1 MSLNYFEKQAYE
13 LLSKRAGQQPSPPPA
28 VAGNRTQQAG
38 AGAPPSVSAAYK
50 PSGGDS
56 PAAKCL
62 SAINGI
68 RGRLQF
74 NSAPAAPVAAT
85 GEMPPQPANM
95 HAAWIDDEDM
105 KRKAKIKTAGLLKLA
120 TQQRQA
126 QQQRRGQPQQPSI
139 TRHIQNTFGVDSNAQ
154 PVQRQQKPQQQPQQ
168 KPSFTS
174 RVVGKVMPYYAKAKA
189 FVKNPNGMVDKWL
202 SDRMYGA
209 FNQTKER
216 IYKDHPGLNA
226 FGNNGGEVI
235 DNVLGAGKWVKDN
248 YGKVLAGAGT
258 LMVGAPMLGSYMGAS
273 MGQPQQQ
280 TGYQQTP
287 DQAEDA
293 AIQQLMDRRNDQFRS
308 R

>member
-13 LLSKRAGQQPSPPPA
+13 LLSKRADQQPSPPPA

-38 AGAPPSVSAAYK
+38 VGTPPSVSAAYK

-74 NSAPAAPVAAT
+74 NSAPAASVVAT
-85 GEMPPQPANM
+85 GEMPPPPANM
-95 HAAWIDDEDM
+95 HAAWMADEDR

-120 TQQRQA
+120 TPQQQA
-126 QQQRRGQPQQPSI
+126 QQQRQG
-139 TRHIQNTFGVDSNAQ
+139 
-154 PVQRQQKPQQQPQQ
+154 QPQQ

-189 FVKNPNGMVDKWL
+189 FVKNPNGMVEKWL
-202 SDRMYGA
+202 GDRMYGA
-209 FNQTKER
+209 TKQTVER
-216 IYKDHPGLNA
+216 IYKDHPGLNE
-226 FGNNGGEVI
+226 FGNSGEEVI
-235 DNVLGAGKWVKDN
+235 NNALGAGKWVKDN

-280 TGYQQTP
+280 PQQQSGYQQTP

-308 R
+308 RRHS